1 MNLEEYVRKYI
12 DEGYELNDARSKVAQ
27 DVVLTK
33 ICKSDFKNHITVK
46 GGVVMH
52 SISNSIRRATRDLDL
67 DFIKYSLEDDSICE
81 FIKKLNSVN
90 DNINIQIVGN
100 ITELSHQD
108 YNGKRVN
115 IKLIDEFNYTI
126 DAKLDI
132 GVHKLFEL
140 EQDDYY
146 FNLDALGEGIC
157 LLINSPE
164 QIFTEKL
171 KSLLKL
177 GFRSTRYKDL
187 FDFYYLI
194 DNNKLDENKLLKTF
208 KIIIFDDET
217 MREETI
223 GNIISR
229 LESIFN
235 SKIYRSNLSNPKV
248 NWLDISIDDAITK
261 VLDYIYE
268 LEKETIAV

>member
-146 FNLDALGEGIC
+146 FNLDALGEGIS

-217 MREETI
+217 MKEETI